1 MILNNFKNVEKLII
15 LHIGYFSK
23 INSKNFQSKA
33 IRGERNIYKYKKNFQ
48 SIDFNKRGIDIINY
62 ENEYPD
68 FEFIVDKIQNHN
80 FLEKGNVLIINHDLK
95 TFFDLRSEIDKLSF
109 VSTYYDKLSKDT
121 KIVIPDGMLEMF
133 FNLCLFNVKEKELKI
148 FNLINYEELN
158 TTNGIKRTVKDIE
171 KILDLINYNIPFY
184 TIDRSPIYIN
194 KVPKKLKI
202 ELKRIVK
209 QSRKIINIK
218 EMIF

>member
-15 LHIGYFSK
+15 LHIGFFSK
-23 INSKNFQSKA
+23 INSKNFHSKA
-33 IRGERNIYKYKKNFQ
+33 IRGERNIYKYKKDFQ
-48 SIDFNKRGIDIINY
+48 SIDFNKRGIEIINY

-68 FEFIVDKIQNHN
+68 FEFIIDRIVNHN
-80 FLEKGNVLIINHDLK
+80 FLEKGNVLIINHDLR
-95 TFFDLRSEIDKLSF
+95 TFFDLRSEIDKLTF
-109 VSTYYDKLSKDT
+109 VSTYFDKLSQDT
-121 KIVIPDGMLEMF
+121 KLVIPDGILEMF
-133 FNLCLFNVKEKELKI
+133 FNLCLFNVREKELKL

-158 TTNGIKRTVKDIE
+158 TTNGIKRTVRDIE
-171 KILDLINYNIPFY
+171 KVLDLINYNIPFY
-184 TIDRSPIYIN
+184 TIDRSPICIN

-209 QSRKIINIK
+209 KSRKIINIK